1 MTGACLKI
9 DRIKASRINDLSPFG
24 KTVMETQGVGT
35 TPEEFKRGL
44 EKGDIVGHIGF
55 QQSIAM
61 IGNAVGWRIDRIE
74 ETREPIISITE
85 RKTAVAHVKPGM
97 VAGCR
102 HTGRGF
108 CGDELKIELI
118 HPQQILPAIEGIETG
133 DYIDIYGEPDIH
145 LSIKPEIPGG
155 KGTIAL
161 ATNMIPEVINAAPG
175 LLNMSELPV
184 PKCLMDD
191 IKEI

>member
-1 MTGACLKI
+1 
-9 DRIKASRINDLSPFG
+9 
-24 KTVMETQGVGT
+24 
-35 TPEEFKRGL
+35 
-44 EKGDIVGHIGF
+44 
-55 QQSIAM
+55 M

-175 LLNMSELPV
+175 LLNMSELPI